1 MARGG
6 RHGGRAG
13 NRPRDGPLAE
23 MERIYRM
30 LDPGMFDGRDVR
42 EDKFSLD
49 DAFNYAENHIAPKKD
64 EPLYQKQAKA
74 HEK

>member
-1 MARGG
+1 
-6 RHGGRAG
+6 
-13 NRPRDGPLAE
+13 

-30 LDPGMFDGRDVR
+30 LDPGMFDGREAR

-49 DAFNYAENHIAPKKD
+49 DAFNYAENHIAPTKD